1 MYRAGLRGAWAVVC
15 PGSGVIVVVRGVHQ
29 CTAMMY
35 HPTKQASDLIQ
46 QHTILPITQ
55 DPSIIAQAQSDTG
68 KIDTFSIATFPS
80 INIAT
85 RFYDPTTPTY
95 CTGTLYCPTWPQSN
109 RSSLTVVSEAMQDK
123 CYSDTQWPSWQGMGH
138 SVMTVTTTQYRLRIP
153 STAPQHTDWP
163 IDERESS
170 PTRSR
175 RYWHY
180 VLYTPLY

>member
-1 MYRAGLRGAWAVVC
+1 MFNVQPSVESILSPYTYFC
-15 PGSGVIVVVRGVHQ
+15 NIECIVFSPKACRHS
-29 CTAMMY
+29 CLSSLTSY
-35 HPTKQASDLIQ
+35 LIQ

-80 INIAT
+80 IDIAT
-85 RFYDPTTPTY
+85 RYTVLSHLATK
-95 CTGTLYCPTWPQSN
+95 QSEN
-109 RSSLTVVSEAMQDK
+109 LPSSLTVVSEAMQDK
-123 CYSDTQWPSWQGMGH
+123 RYSDTQWPSWQGMGH

-170 PTRSR
+170 PTQSR